1 MSSFGDLNRVN
12 TNIQSLDAQLSLNK
26 INSNLADNQLRLST
40 GLRINRAEDDAAGFS
55 IATKLSSRVAGLNQ
69 ALQNVGD
76 AKSVLDIAET
86 SFDSVMD
93 NLIEMKAL
101 TTQAANTTLGE
112 TERGY
117 IADQIEELGADINKT
132 SEQTVF
138 QDLELLNGDDGTHSG
153 NLELVFQTGE
163 RADDTIT
170 AEIEA
175 VNVNQLFSASEAA
188 GDLAAGTDTATST
201 ALGLGVTTATPT
213 SAELTGIAVEDSTG
227 ATVASAT
234 GLTIDM
240 GAATD
245 LSAVETQ
252 LNDLFSGNDL
262 DNLSAEIVND
272 DIVVSNADTE
282 ENYTVAFSGDFD
294 ASGTAS
300 ADVELTLAAGTFTEN
315 AAGQGNMD
323 LSDWTADDYRGFMSD
338 VDTAIETMSKRV
350 NQVGIAQASLSMREV
365 TLAQSI
371 SANESAASRI
381 MDADFA
387 KEQSESIRLQI
398 LQQTATSALAQANMG
413 PQSVLGFLG

>member
-26 INSNLADNQLRLST
+26 VNSSLADNQLRLST

-55 IATKLSSRVAGLNQ
+55 IATKLNSRVAGLNQ

-86 SFDSVMD
+86 SFDTVMD

-101 TTQAANTTLGE
+101 ATQAANTTLGE
-112 TERGY
+112 SERGY
-117 IADQIEELGADINKT
+117 IADQIEELGADINKIA
-132 SEQTVF
+132 EQTVF
-138 QDLELLNGDDGTHSG
+138 QDLELLNGTDGTHSG

-175 VNVNQLFSASEAA
+175 VNVNQLFNGSAAA
-188 GDLAAGTDTATST
+188 GDLAAGTDTAAS
-201 ALGLGVTTATPT
+201 ASLGFGVTTTGT
-213 SAELTGIAVEDSTG
+213 SANISEIAVVDGDSN
-227 ATVASAT
+227 TVASVT
-234 GLTIDM
+234 GLTLDT
-240 GAATD
+240 GEAAD
-245 LSAVETQ
+245 LSAVVTQ
-252 LNDLFSGNDL
+252 LNDLFSDNDL
-262 DNLSAEIVND
+262 DGLSAALVD
-272 DIVVSNADTE
+272 DDVVVSNANTE
-282 ENYTVAFSGDFD
+282 ETYTINITGDFD
-294 ASGTAS
+294 ADGSDDAATV
-300 ADVELTLAAGTFTEN
+300 DLTLAAGTFTAN
-315 AAGQGNMD
+315 SAGQGTMD
-323 LSDWTADDYRGFMSD
+323 LSDWTADDYRGFMGN